1 MAFGRR
7 RERCQQEHYALNA
20 TAKGPLTAASV
31 EALVRNP
38 SQVLALETA
47 ILAAEVVA
55 AAAMFVVARAKL
67 NRQTKRRQLRRI
79 TVLLEAHNPLATQDF
94 PAFTKPAE
102 VIASARGFT
111 RFFGSRG
118 APLKS

>member
-1 MAFGRR
+1 MACGRR

-79 TVLLEAHNPLATQDF
+79 TVLLEAHNPFSNPRF
-94 PAFTKPAE
+94 PSLHK
-102 VIASARGFT
+102 AR
-111 RFFGSRG
+111 
-118 APLKS
+118 

>member
-1 MAFGRR
+1 MAQKILRVSK
-7 RERCQQEHYALNA
+7 CHKEHYALNA
-20 TAKGPLTAASV
+20 TANGPLTAASV

-67 NRQTKRRQLRRI
+67 NRQTKRQQLPRI
-79 TVLLEAHNPLATQDF
+79 TVLLETHDAFGNPRF
-94 PAFTKPAE
+94 PR
-102 VIASARGFT
+102 VHYAR
-111 RFFGSRG
+111 
-118 APLKS
+118 